1 VLRWVLVLNVGV
13 AVAKLGYGMAI
24 DSVSVTADGFHSMFD
39 GVSNII
45 GLLGMGAAARPAD
58 REHPYGHTKYETFA
72 SAAIGALLLMAAW
85 RVGSSAVSRLVD
97 PGPGPEVGPEAF
109 VLLLGTLAVNVL
121 VTLVE
126 RRAADRLGSEV
137 LRADAG
143 HTASDVLV
151 TVGVI
156 GGLVAVR
163 LGYPIA
169 DPLIALVVAGFIIV
183 TAGRVLRSASITLAD
198 TARLDPGA
206 VSAVALAVDGV
217 LGCHHVRTR
226 GTASE
231 IHVDLHVQVDPGV
244 TVAEGH
250 AIAERVERAIC
261 ESLDGVV
268 DVIAHLEPFDEYQ
281 RRKTEAQAE
290 SGLL

>member
-1 VLRWVLVLNVGV
+1 
-13 AVAKLGYGMAI
+13 
-24 DSVSVTADGFHSMFD
+24 MFD
-39 GVSNII
+39 GVSNVI

-85 RVGSSAVSRLVD
+85 RVGSSAIGRLAD
-97 PGPGPEVGPEAF
+97 PGPGPQIGPEAF
-109 VLLLGTLAVNVL
+109 VILLGTLAINIT
-121 VTLVE
+121 VTLIE

-151 TVGVI
+151 TLGVI

-163 LGYPIA
+163 VGYPIA
-169 DPLIALVVAGFIIV
+169 DPIIALVVAGFIII
-183 TAGRVLRSASITLAD
+183 TAGRVLRSAGITLAD
-198 TARLDPGA
+198 TARLDPGE
-206 VSAVALAVDGV
+206 VSAVALAVEGV

-226 GTASE
+226 GTTSE
-231 IHVDLHVQVDPGV
+231 VHVDLHIQVDPAV

-268 DVIAHLEPFDEYQ
+268 DVIAHLEPFDDYQ
-281 RRKTEAQAE
+281 RRKTEEQAE
-290 SGLL
+290 SGML